1 MLASWD
7 GISPPRQLRQGEAG
21 ENVRPSLDAVSPSQE
36 IPIHVTKSIAI
47 FAFTLYYILKE
58 IDISLNYNYFRSLYI
73 CQVKLCFNAL
83 GCT

>member
-7 GISPPRQLRQGEAG
+7 GITPPRQLRQGEAG

-36 IPIHVTKSIAI
+36 IPIHVSKSIAI
-47 FAFTLYYILKE
+47 FVTLYYILKE
-58 IDISLNYNYFRSLYI
+58 IDISRNYNYSRLLYI
-73 CQVKLCFNAL
+73 CQVKLCFSAL